1 MHRFEKK
8 KYRVHITFFLI
19 LLIAYGCAGPLKINY
34 IPGEVP
40 DTARSKGPVTILLKP
55 YRDSRDGAGPQYI
68 GKVSSPV
75 ADFHNDELILEGD
88 VATFVTEAIRE
99 HLTASGFRVREWA
112 PEQKPPNVTGLI
124 MEGEIKRFNLDI
136 GPRDEIEIKI
146 ESKVVEM
153 ETGKVIWTGAASEK
167 DDRYAGVMG
176 NTRRT
181 ISTYISKT
189 LSKVIN
195 KTITEVNANIQG
207 AVRTEPAPG
216 YKGVIDTVMP
226 EGIGGLIIT
235 TEPPRSR
242 VYIGDIYYGL
252 SPLIL
257 DLEPGIYSV
266 SIMLKGFKKV
276 EEKVSVRRGDTTE
289 MEITMERE

>member
-1 MHRFEKK
+1 MRRFEKK

-19 LLIAYGCAGPLKINY
+19 LLIAYGCAGPIKINY
-34 IPGEVP
+34 SPGEVP
-40 DTARSKGPVTILLKP
+40 DTARSKGPVTIILKP

-68 GKVSSPV
+68 GKISSPV

-88 VATFVTEAIRE
+88 VATFVTEAIRT
-99 HLTASGFRVREWA
+99 HLTASGFRVREWS
-112 PEQKPPNVTGLI
+112 PEQEAYDKAAYL

-136 GPRDEIEIKI
+136 GPRDEIEIKV

-153 ETGKVIWTGAASEK
+153 DTGKVIWTGAASEK

-195 KTITEVNANIQG
+195 KTITEINANIQG
-207 AVRTEPAPG
+207 MVRTQSAPG
-216 YKGVIDTVMP
+216 S
-226 EGIGGLIIT
+226 EGAIGTIIPDRT
-235 TEPPRSR
+235 GRFIISTEPPRSR

-266 SIMLKGFKKV
+266 STMLKGFKKV
-276 EEKVSVRRGDTTE
+276 EEKVSVRKGDTTE